1 MRAQRHRLV
10 SDLARI
16 EKMGQRDVNAWI
28 NRELGI
34 PSVEKAPLQQLERS
48 IEWLERKLSRS
59 PRRR

>member
-16 EKMGQRDVNAWI
+16 EKMGQRDVNAWV

-34 PSVEKAPLQQLERS
+34 QSVEKATLQQLERS
-48 IEWLERKLSRS
+48 IEWLERRLARG
-59 PRRR
+59 RRR